1 MRLYALAMVRAFFES
16 GAPGTPVTSSS
27 SQAPAFSGLTVDS
40 VQSFAR
46 SYLLPLG
53 TKIIIAILVF
63 FIGRWLARLLVRGLA
78 RLMDR
83 SSVDVSLAKFLSD
96 VLYAVLLVAVVTAS
110 LDTVGI
116 HTTAVVAVLGA
127 AGLAIGLALQGSL
140 SNFAAGVMLIVLRP
154 YRVGDQ
160 VVIGKHVGRVDAIK
174 IFHTFLVC
182 DDNRE
187 VIIPNGQIIAA
198 PIENMT
204 TRGTRRVDLAVS
216 IASSADVRQTR
227 QLLEAVLLSDRRVLP
242 TPRPTVDLV
251 EVTEIATKLVM
262 RPWTV
267 TDDFRE
273 LVPDL
278 IERVRDT
285 LEAQQLKFSIQ
296 LVTG

>member
-1 MRLYALAMVRAFFES
+1 MSWL
-16 GAPGTPVTSSS
+16 APGVERAAEAGKEAAGRAPQMGVTI
-27 SQAPAFSGLTVDS
+27 DS
-40 VQSFAR
+40 VRTFAE

-53 TKIIIAILVF
+53 TKIVVATLVF
-63 FIGRWLARLLVRGLA
+63 FVGRWLARLLVRGLV
-78 RLMDR
+78 RVMER
-83 SSVDVSLAKFLSD
+83 SRVDVSLSKFLSD

-116 HTTAVVAVLGA
+116 RTTAVVAVLGA

-160 VVIGKHVGRVDAIK
+160 VVIGKYLGRVDAIK
-174 IFHTFLVC
+174 VFHTFLVC

-204 TRGTRRVDLAVS
+204 TRGTRRVDIAVS
-216 IASSADVRQTR
+216 VANSADVRQVR

-242 TPRPTVDLV
+242 TPAPSVELV
-251 EVTEIATKLVM
+251 EVSDAGTKLVL
-262 RPWTV
+262 RPWTN
-267 TDDFRE
+267 TGDFRD
-273 LVPDL
+273 LVTDL

-285 LEAQQLKFSIQ
+285 LDAQQLKFSIQ
-296 LVTG
+296 PISG

>member
-1 MRLYALAMVRAFFES
+1 MSWFAPIAERAPEAVARGPSVGVTVESVRK
-16 GAPGTPVTSSS
+16 
-27 SQAPAFSGLTVDS
+27 
-40 VQSFAR
+40 FAE

-53 TKIIIAILVF
+53 TKIVVATLVF

-78 RLMDR
+78 RVMER
-83 SSVDVSLAKFLSD
+83 SRVDVSLSKFLSD

-116 HTTAVVAVLGA
+116 RTTAVVAVLGA

-154 YRVGDQ
+154 YRVGDH
-160 VVIGKHVGRVDAIK
+160 VVIGKYLGRVDAIK
-174 IFHTFLVC
+174 VFHTFLVC

-204 TRGTRRVDLAVS
+204 TRGTRRVDIAVS
-216 IASSADVRQTR
+216 VANSADVRQVR
-227 QLLEAVLLSDRRVLP
+227 ELLEAVLLSDRRVLP
-242 TPRPTVDLV
+242 TPAPSVDLV
-251 EVTEIATKLVM
+251 EVSDAGTKLVL
-262 RPWTV
+262 RPWTN
-267 TDDFRE
+267 TDDFRD
-273 LVPDL
+273 LVGDL

-296 LVTG
+296 PVAG